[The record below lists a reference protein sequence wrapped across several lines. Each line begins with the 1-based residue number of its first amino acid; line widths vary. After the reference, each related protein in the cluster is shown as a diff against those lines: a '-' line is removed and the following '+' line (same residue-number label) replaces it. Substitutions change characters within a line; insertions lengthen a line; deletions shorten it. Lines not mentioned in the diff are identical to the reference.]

1 MLRSALLLLVAVLMS
16 VQAQAFDAD
25 REAKAFVQA
34 VDAIEPG
41 VSFKN
46 TPEAREAD
54 LYRQAEAKVE
64 RMFTIFALA
73 VILRQPH
80 YSADGSKSISGS
92 VSLQAREEAKALLR
106 PHTEKFARGRSL
118 AYHDAHPGVGPLV
131 RLVRQAPLPEKAVQ
145 SLRQMWK
152 DMGN

>member
-41 VSFKN
+41 
-46 TPEAREAD
+46 
-54 LYRQAEAKVE
+54 
-64 RMFTIFALA
+64 
-73 VILRQPH
+73 
-80 YSADGSKSISGS
+80 

-152 DMGN
+152 DMGH